1 MKGADAAYGMRFM
14 ILPPELLRKT
24 ARRYAPNCHPR
35 RALLA
40 AALAS
45 TVPAL
50 LPGCAWAP
58 VRPYKGGAAPISS
71 VDVIA
76 AVWHTEIGV
85 AAADIHGPLT
95 VLVADFAA
103 ARELVFGWGQRDYY
117 MAGHP
122 GSGDLLGAAFPS
134 TAVMLV
140 IPVPTSPTD
149 TFPGAGIFPL
159 GISRPGLENLSDYL
173 WGYLEKGPDGRPI
186 RLAPGPFPGSVF
198 YASGVTYDLGRTCNT
213 FTAEGLH
220 VAGVPVHASGVILAH
235 QVTDQLRS
243 GAPER

>member
-1 MKGADAAYGMRFM
+1 
-14 ILPPELLRKT
+14 
-24 ARRYAPNCHPR
+24 
-35 RALLA
+35 
-40 AALAS
+40 
-45 TVPAL
+45 VPAL

-58 VRPYKGGAAPISS
+58 VRPYEGGAAPISS

-76 AVWHTEIGV
+76 ADWHTEIGV

-95 VLVADFAA
+95 VLVSDFAG
-103 ARELVFGWGQRDYY
+103 ARELVFGWGQREYY

-122 GSGDLLGAAFPS
+122 GSGDLVGAAFPS

-140 IPVPTSPTD
+140 IAVTTSPTD
-149 TFPGAGIFPL
+149 TFPEAQIFPR
-159 GISRPGLENLSDYL
+159 GISRPGLDRRDYL

-198 YASGVTYDLGRTCNT
+198 YASGATYDLVRTCNT
-213 FTAEGLH
+213 FTAEGLR
-220 VAGVPVHASGVILAH
+220 VAGAPVHASGVILAH

-243 GAPER
+243 GDVER